1 MNKIN
6 GYDAVIVR
14 GTPRFRLNNKMIA
27 RDKVPEAIQQE
38 LIATIMD
45 KDSVRTVNPAPDVAA
60 TFTTETPPAVV
71 PEDTDDIGEGENP
84 YIEAGAPEAYPP
96 IKEETIDSNEV
107 PAKFSELEEMLLN
120 ENENLRKVIAELS
133 ENTKQVQTARD
144 FGNDLL
150 SSFGIYTALASRDP
164 QVGDI
169 HPFTLQPMNRY
180 DVGLAYVARKRSS
193 HVDESALVPSV
204 ETTQQV
210 QPNPVDNGGFKSFEE
225 RTGVSF
231 GAETSAI
238 LRHHVN
244 DPISDEATAEPNLR
258 GTTIRPYW

>member
-1 MNKIN
+1 ML
-6 GYDAVIVR
+6 
-14 GTPRFRLNNKMIA
+14 FR
-27 RDKVPEAIQQE
+27 
-38 LIATIMD
+38 
-45 KDSVRTVNPAPDVAA
+45 SVSQSR
-60 TFTTETPPAVV
+60 
-71 PEDTDDIGEGENP
+71 
-84 YIEAGAPEAYPP
+84 YY
-96 IKEETIDSNEV
+96 
-107 PAKFSELEEMLLN
+107 
-120 ENENLRKVIAELS
+120 
-133 ENTKQVQTARD
+133 VQTARD

-164 QVGDI
+164 QIGDI

-231 GAETSAI
+231 GVETSAI